1 MPGGL
6 PIDEGQF
13 DVGEQV
19 DEGLNEEIEDIL
31 SLSPDFDEAVDD
43 MVSIL
48 NDQLS
53 PTGCWS
59 DFNRVHRLWRQ
70 LRTLSQQAPNVS
82 FYRPEDLPPEPSPDD
97 FSNNDC

>member
-1 MPGGL
+1 MPQQ
-6 PIDEGQF
+6 PIEG
-13 DVGEQV
+13 
-19 DEGLNEEIEDIL
+19 EGSFEIEEGIDQDLNDEIDDIL
-31 SLSPDFDEAVDD
+31 SLSVNFDEAVED

-48 NDQLS
+48 NGQLS

-70 LRTLSQQAPNVS
+70 LRALSQQSPNVS